1 MDVLVWLGS
10 QAAFLCAR
18 GLKRVRILTL
28 AGLLASCSSSN
39 PSPKISPPPESFK
52 ELQQRIAL
60 IRELPFKREVSL
72 ANESP
77 KATSEGILSDEYGT
91 QSPVYISRAYKR
103 LGLLP
108 ESTDFTAALADYVRL
123 ERTFSLRGP

>member
-10 QAAFLCAR
+10 QAAFLWTR
-18 GLKRVRILTL
+18 GLKPVWIVAL

-39 PSPKISPPPESFK
+39 PSPKISPPPESFT

-72 ANESP
+72 AKRIAES
-77 KATSEGILSDEYGT
+77 AFRRNS
-91 QSPVYISRAYKR
+91 
-103 LGLLP
+103 
-108 ESTDFTAALADYVRL
+108 F
-123 ERTFSLRGP
+123 